1 MFFTGENSTI
11 WCGEVKC
18 GEEPCEP
25 MPCPTC
31 NVVGPGGHRKIDVVC
46 GSDGK
51 TYENDC
57 EIATVSLSFLTFQR
71 YMHYYYI
78 PVGRHR
84 IVRSK
89 VEQLLIKHIF

>member
-1 MFFTGENSTI
+1 M
-11 WCGEVKC
+11 KC

-31 NVVGPGGHRKIDVVC
+31 NVVGPGGRRKIDVVC

-57 EIATVSLSFLTFQR
+57 EIATVSLSFFLFRGTCITIISLFGP
-71 YMHYYYI
+71 HGI
-78 PVGRHR
+78 A
-84 IVRSK
+84 RSK
-89 VEQLLIKHIF
+89 VKQLLIKHIF

>member
-1 MFFTGENSTI
+1 MFFTGENNTI

-31 NVVGPGGHRKIDVVC
+31 NVVGPGGRRKIDVVC

-78 PVGRHR
+78 PVWVTPH
-84 IVRSK
+84 STK
-89 VEQLLIKHIF
+89 